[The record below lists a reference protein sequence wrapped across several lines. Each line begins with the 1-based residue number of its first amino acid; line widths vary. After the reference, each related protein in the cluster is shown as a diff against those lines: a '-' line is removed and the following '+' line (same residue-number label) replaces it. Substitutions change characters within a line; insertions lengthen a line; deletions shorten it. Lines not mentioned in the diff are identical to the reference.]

1 MKIGAQL
8 IGDTACRFVVWA
20 PLKDKVDLKIISPSE
35 RIIPMK
41 KIEHG
46 YWIAEVDGVKQGDQ
60 YVYRL
65 NDEIER
71 PDPASCAQPG
81 GVHQLSMVIDH
92 RNFPWTDQSW
102 KNVPLEM
109 MIIYELHIGTFS
121 RDGTFE
127 SVIPRLDQLKE
138 LGINA
143 IELMPVAQFPGERN
157 WGYDG
162 VYPFAVHQS
171 YGGHVGLKKLV
182 NACHQSGIAVIL
194 DVVYNHLGPEGNY
207 LRDFAPYFTGK
218 YETPWGDAVNFDGP
232 HSDGVR
238 NFFISNAMYWFEYY
252 HMDALRLDAV
262 HGIFD
267 FSASHFL
274 KELADNI
281 SEFSNEQARKVFLIA
296 ESDLNDARVISSV
309 TNGGYAIDAQWNDD
323 FHHCVHTLLTG
334 EEDGYYA
341 DFGDIE
347 HLKKALLEGF
357 VYSGQHSEFRHR
369 RHGNSSVDIPAHQF
383 VVCVQNHDQ
392 VGNRMLGERLSSLVE
407 FNALKL
413 AAGILLLS
421 PYIPL
426 IFMGEEYGETSPF
439 LYFVSH
445 ENEELIRSV
454 REGRKAEFQFFD
466 WQGSPP
472 DPQSEAVFWRSKL
485 KWETRSKDMHGSLLN
500 FYKEL
505 IQLRKTIPA
514 LKNLSKKHLEIVTL
528 REENVLMMWRWVGGN
543 STFSIFNFDHIG
555 VEIPVKLP
563 GDEWNRIFD
572 SEVQKWNGAG
582 AITPQ
587 AINGKQAI
595 NLHPYSFALYQKE
608 GR

>member
-1 MKIGAQL
+1 MRIGAQL
-8 IGDTACRFVVWA
+8 IGDIACRFIVWA
-20 PLKDKVDLKIISPSE
+20 PLKDKIELKIISPSE

-46 YWIAEVDGVKQGDQ
+46 YWIAEVDGVKQGNH
-60 YVYRL
+60 YVYCL

-71 PDPASCAQPG
+71 PDPASFAQPD
-81 GVHQLSMVIDH
+81 GVHQASMVIDH
-92 RNFPWTDQSW
+92 RDFPWTDVLW

-109 MIIYELHIGTFS
+109 MIIYELHIGTFT
-121 RDGTFE
+121 RNGTFE
-127 SVIPRLDQLKE
+127 SVIPRLNQLKE

-143 IELMPVAQFPGERN
+143 IELMPVAQFQGERN

-182 NACHQSGIAVIL
+182 NACHQNGIAVIL

-238 NFFISNAMYWFEYY
+238 NFFIRNALHWFEHY
-252 HMDALRLDAV
+252 HMDALRLDAI

-267 FSASHFL
+267 FSAAHFL
-274 KELADNI
+274 KELADNV

-296 ESDLNDARVISSV
+296 ESDLNDSRVISPV
-309 TNGGYAIDAQWNDD
+309 TSGGYAIDAQWNDD

-334 EEDGYYA
+334 EKDGYYA

-392 VGNRMLGERLSSLVE
+392 IGNRMLGERLSSLVE

-445 ENEELIRSV
+445 EDEELIRSV
-454 REGRKAEFQFFD
+454 REGRKAEFQSFD

-472 DPQSEAVFWRSKL
+472 DPQSEAVFRRSKI
-485 KWETRSKDMHGSLLN
+485 KWEKRSTDKHGSILH

-505 IQLRKTIPA
+505 IHVRKTIPA
-514 LKNLSKKHLEIVTL
+514 LKNLSKKNLEIVTL
-528 REENVLMMWRWVGGN
+528 REENVLIMWRWFGGD
-543 STFSIFNFDHIG
+543 STFSIFNFNNIG

-563 GDEWNRIFD
+563 GDEWTRIFD
-572 SEVQKWNGAG
+572 SEELKWNGAG

-587 AINGKQAI
+587 TINGKQEI